1 MGSVILP
8 TSARRRPE
16 PGISGDGLSEN
27 RMIRDFLAGLSY
39 NQNNIRY
46 ISLDF
51 CSAASYYRFMTSPS
65 LPIVPAPR
73 TTIPINRRFALS
85 AEGDLRVIFMNGQ
98 PVMEFHASDQAARD
112 LVIVQLCEHG
122 GLTEVEV
129 ARAFDVSRPT
139 VSRAKQKYADGGV
152 AALVSKLGPKGPSKI
167 KDYKEQLMIEMAR
180 EERSKVEIATKLG
193 VNESA
198 VRKAL
203 RRLGL
208 EELAVRQPKLVLR
221 EAEQESATGAG
232 HEPLVLVRAAEVV
245 EAVQSIPAQDVQI
258 AACEARE
265 DQADVRVAPAE
276 GAAAT
281 AVETPPADDSL
292 PVVTSFDIDPQNRSV
307 DRALAHAGL
316 LDDAAPVFGTQRN
329 VRSAGLLLAIPIL
342 VMHGVF
348 ADAVKIFGNIGP
360 AFYGIRNVV
369 AALLMMFLA
378 RINRPEH
385 LKEHSPRELGAVLGL
400 DRAPEMK
407 TLRRKVRRLSAL
419 GKSLE
424 FMRQLARRHLV
435 RKGSTKLWLFV
446 DGHVSVY
453 SGKRKLKKQHVTRLR
468 ISLPAVLDYWLN
480 DERGDPVLAVSGAAK
495 KGMKKLVPGL
505 IEELRGQGEN
515 RPITVIFDRE
525 GWSPSMFAQLAAM
538 PGVFFLSYRK
548 AGKGKKLPKLP
559 AGDFALYQDEIDGQ
573 AVEFELADRS
583 IHLNYGPRGKRKR
596 LPLRQ
601 ISRRKE
607 NGEQTH
613 IVGNDRESD
622 TQLLARR
629 MFGRWGQENFFKYM
643 GDEAD
648 FDGLWTYAMENE
660 DGDQQVPNPERK
672 KLAAKLNKVKDR
684 LQDLTCQYGERALGN
699 EESRRRTM
707 RGFKIANID
716 LTQELCQVTE
726 ELERMKQRHDSLPAM
741 VPMRQALKGE
751 KLKQVHVETRRLIH
765 CFRIAVFRAE
775 SALRELLTPHYQR
788 WRQDGRTIIQSM
800 LQSSGNLEVEPGVLR
815 VILAPQSAPHRSR
828 ALALLCEEL
837 NALGTRFPG
846 SDLLLNFSVQGY
858 ENVS

>member
-1 MGSVILP
+1 M
-8 TSARRRPE
+8 
-16 PGISGDGLSEN
+16 
-27 RMIRDFLAGLSY
+27 
-39 NQNNIRY
+39 
-46 ISLDF
+46 
-51 CSAASYYRFMTSPS
+51 FMTSPL

-73 TTIPINRRFALS
+73 TTIPINLRFALS

-112 LVIVQLCEHG
+112 LAIVQLCEHG

-129 ARAFDVSRPT
+129 ARSFDVSRPT

-152 AALVSKLGPKGPSKI
+152 AALVSRLGPKGPSKI

-180 EERSKVEIATKLG
+180 EGRSKVEIATKLG

-203 RRLGL
+203 RRMGL
-208 EELAVRQPKLVLR
+208 EELAVRQPKLLV
-221 EAEQESATGAG
+221 EEPTQESAAGAA
-232 HEPLVLVRAAEVV
+232 HEALELVRALEVV
-245 EAVQSIPAQDVQI
+245 EAVQSIQAQDMQI

-265 DQADVRVAPAE
+265 VQADVVAAAAE
-276 GAAAT
+276 GTAAQG
-281 AVETPPADDSL
+281 VQTPAADDSL

-342 VMHGVF
+342 VTHGVF
-348 ADAVKIFGNIGP
+348 ADAVRIFGNIGP

-369 AALLMMFLA
+369 AALLLMFLA

-424 FMRQLARRHLV
+424 FMRQLARRHLG
-435 RKGSTKLWLFV
+435 RRWSTKLWLFV

-480 DERGDPVLAVSGAAK
+480 DERGDPVLAVSGAPK
-495 KGMKKLVPGL
+495 KGMAKLVPGL
-505 IEELRGQGEN
+505 IEELRSQGES

-525 GWSPSMFAQLAAM
+525 GWSPSMFVRLAAM
-538 PGVFFLSYRK
+538 PGVFFLTYRK
-548 AGKGKKLPKLP
+548 AGPRKKLPKLP
-559 AGDFALYQDEIDGQ
+559 AGNFALYKGEIDGQ
-573 AVEFELADRS
+573 AAEFELADRS
-583 IHLNYGPRGKRKR
+583 IHLSYGPRGKRKR
-596 LPLRQ
+596 LQLRQ

-607 NGEQTH
+607 NGGQTH
-613 IVGNDRESD
+613 IVMNDRESD
-622 TQLLARR
+622 TLLLAYR

-648 FDGLWTYAMENE
+648 FDGLWTYAME
-660 DGDQQVPNPERK
+660 DGDGEQQVPNPERK
-672 KLAAKLNKVKDR
+672 KLAAKMNKVKDR
-684 LQDLTCQYGERALGN
+684 LQDLTRQYGERALGN

-707 RGFKIANID
+707 RGFKIANGD
-716 LTQELCQVTE
+716 LTQELCRVTE
-726 ELERMKQRHDSLPAM
+726 ELERMKRRHDSFPAT
-741 VPMRQALKGE
+741 VSVRAALKGE